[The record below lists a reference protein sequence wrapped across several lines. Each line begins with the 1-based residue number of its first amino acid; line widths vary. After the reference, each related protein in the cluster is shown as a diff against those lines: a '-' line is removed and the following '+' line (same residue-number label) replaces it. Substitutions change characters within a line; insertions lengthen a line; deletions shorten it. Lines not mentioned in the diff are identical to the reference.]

1 MEYHQS
7 ISELCLHFLVLAD
20 NGVGEVRDGDGVGGR
35 GRGVF
40 GGAKVEGEEEGI
52 LRRGEQQH

>member
-1 MEYHQS
+1 M
-7 ISELCLHFLVLAD
+7 SELCLHFLVLAD
-20 NGVGEVRDGDGVGGR
+20 DGVGEVRDGDGVGGR